1 MGKWAPGLQVE
12 EEKWEW
18 LLEEEKEI
26 GGSVG
31 VAGEEVMGVASPI
44 ALDASSVKRNIEW
57 N

>member
-1 MGKWAPGLQVE
+1 MGKWAPGLQVK